1 MARRGKRVVLSV
13 PLAIA
18 GCHAHPDAPAPERA
32 APSAESTLVLG
43 AEARVHSMGELAV
56 AADYTMSLE
65 SDKECLLDS
74 PFAPRRGFVKVGLE
88 LSVEGT
94 SAVEI
99 PVNPFYA
106 TLYDS
111 NGDAYRSTLA
121 GCEPGLP
128 PVRLT
133 SGKQARGFVSF
144 EIPGASR
151 HLELRY
157 TPQIIGRG
165 PEELRFT
172 VVR

>member
-1 MARRGKRVVLSV
+1 MRVALSASLTFV
-13 PLAIA
+13 A
-18 GCHAHPDAPAPERA
+18 CHAHPDAPAPERP
-32 APSAESTLVLG
+32 APSAESALVLG
-43 AEARVHSMGELAV
+43 AEARAHSIGELAV
-56 AADYTMSLE
+56 AADYTMSVE

-74 PFAPRRGFVKVGLE
+74 PFAPRPGFVKVGLE

-111 NGDAYRSTLA
+111 DGDSYRSTLA
-121 GCEPGLP
+121 GCDPGLP
-128 PVRLT
+128 SIRVT
-133 SGKQARGFVSF
+133 TGKQARGFVTF
-144 EIPGASR
+144 EIPNTAR

-157 TPQIIGRG
+157 APQIIGRG